1 MFGKSSIY
9 RFKNVLYLYDFQ
21 QSGRT
26 WYIMQELF
34 YKLILIS
41 TLLALLVSTKA
52 GYGQSEN
59 IEQDRG
65 ENSLY
70 MSCNELSELV
80 CVINT
85 CEYSYSM
92 FDTWQIKHETMIP
105 GTY

>member
-1 MFGKSSIY
+1 MSKSFISYFKPEWTSVGMFGKSSIY

-65 ENSLY
+65 ENSLSLCHV
-70 MSCNELSELV
+70 MSYRN
-80 CVINT
+80 
-85 CEYSYSM
+85 
-92 FDTWQIKHETMIP
+92 
-105 GTY
+105 